1 MSLMS
6 KGWECPKCGRVNA
19 PWASECPC
27 YKETNKYKESYTTT
41 YTSPAII
48 NNSSYECEKDKE
60 FSTTVISGYCDTK
73 DCSGCKEKCGGN
85 KV

>member
-27 YKETNKYKESYTTT
+27 YKETKYRYPTYSTT
-41 YTSPAII
+41 YTIPFGERWNTLPDDVPS
-48 NNSSYECEKDKE
+48 
-60 FSTTVISGYCDTK
+60 STTSATSDCD
-73 DCSGCKEKCGGN
+73 GCDSCKGKRKGEN
-85 KV
+85 YDRN